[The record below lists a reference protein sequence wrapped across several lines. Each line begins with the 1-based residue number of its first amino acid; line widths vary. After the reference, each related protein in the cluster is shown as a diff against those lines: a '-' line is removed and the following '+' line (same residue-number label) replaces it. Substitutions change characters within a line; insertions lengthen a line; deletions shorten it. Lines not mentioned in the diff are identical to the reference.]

1 MEADLLDADKPTSRA
16 TERLPERET
25 DKVSKE
31 RPLATCLFSTFHVK
45 MREIKSSSTLWF
57 YAFSFLGAQGS
68 K

>member
-1 MEADLLDADKPTSRA
+1 MEADLLDADKQTSRA

-25 DKVSKE
+25 
-31 RPLATCLFSTFHVK
+31 PLASCLFSTFRVK
-45 MREIKSSSTLWF
+45 LREINSSSTLWF